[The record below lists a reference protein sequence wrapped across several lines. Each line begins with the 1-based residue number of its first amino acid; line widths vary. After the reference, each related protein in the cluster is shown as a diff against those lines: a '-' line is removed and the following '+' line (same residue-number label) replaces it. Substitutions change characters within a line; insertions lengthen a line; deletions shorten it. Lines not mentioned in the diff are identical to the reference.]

1 MLLCDG
7 YSCYV
12 QDMTV
17 SYDRYGGGCM
27 RIVAVVVFIIEVV
40 LSHTPGQTSGAQSQ
54 SLSRLTHLPEGFL
67 RRGAHV
73 VLFLALALFAALG
86 FGWYGVG
93 FAALWAVV
101 DEATKRGVEG
111 RHCSAVDM
119 LLNLSGVVLGMLV
132 WILMR

>member
-1 MLLCDG
+1 
-7 YSCYV
+7 
-12 QDMTV
+12 
-17 SYDRYGGGCM
+17 M

-40 LSHTPGQTSGAQSQ
+40 LSHTPGQASGAQSQ
-54 SLSRLTHLPEGFL
+54 SLSRLTHLPESFL
-67 RRGAHV
+67 RSFAHV

-111 RHCSAVDM
+111 RHCSAVDV
-119 LLNLSGVVLGMLV
+119 LLNLSGVGTGMLV